1 MNQTLL
7 ITNNLDLL
15 LQVFFDRSLIFAIL
29 FTLLVG
35 VGAIR
40 NSVMDKTS
48 SFREVLHIALFLSV
62 ALTIAAPYFMKKV
75 GFYYVLY
82 IMGIGLIQKETLF
95 ILKKYVLQRVKKFSG
110 LDNYDEQAEMK
121 AVAKKKEKDV
131 DT

>member
-48 SFREVLHIALFLSV
+48 SFREVLYIALFLSV

-75 GFYYVLY
+75 GFYYFLY